1 MINNNNISK
10 LSDEELLLSHKSSGK
25 NIYIG
30 ELFNRYLPLIY
41 GVCLKYLKDADN
53 AQEAIIQ
60 LFDNLLFNIEYYEI
74 DSFRL
79 WIYNVTKNHCL
90 QILRNEE
97 QSIMVDFDDNDIE
110 SAKIISLIDQ
120 AFEEHPYLLM
130 DCLNK
135 LPEKQRV
142 SISYFYI
149 DELSYAEIVEKTGY
163 TLKNVKSYIQN
174 GNSNLKICLEKND
187 I

>member
-1 MINNNNISK
+1 MFNNNNISK
-10 LSDEELLLSHKSSGK
+10 LSDEDLLLSHKDSGK

-53 AQEAIIQ
+53 AHEAIMQ
-60 LFDNLLFNIEYYEI
+60 LFDNLLFNISYYEI
-74 DSFRL
+74 DTFRL

-90 QILRNEE
+90 QILQNEE
-97 QSIMVDFDDNDIE
+97 QSIMVDFDDNDME
-110 SAKIISLIDQ
+110 PANFVSLIDE

-174 GNSNLKICLEKND
+174 GSRNLIICLEKND